1 MCAIV
6 DADVAHRFFGDPVDE
21 ELRPLWEWIASGSGV
36 LVAGGRQLD
45 ELYRVGS
52 AARALRNWERTR
64 RARFV
69 PRDAVEAETGNLAR
83 TNLCASNDHHVI
95 ALARVSGARLL
106 CSQDKDLHTDF
117 RNRELINDP
126 RGAVYQYATQTH
138 LLQHS
143 RSCGFGSATVSR

>member
-6 DADVAHRFFGDPVDE
+6 DASMASRFFGDPVDE
-21 ELRPLWEWIASGSGV
+21 ELKPLWDWIARGRGV

-52 AARALRNWERTR
+52 AARALRNWERAR

-69 PRDAVEAETGNLAR
+69 SRDAVEAETGNLAQ
-83 TNLCASNDHHVI
+83 TDLCASNDHHII

-106 CSQDKDLHTDF
+106 CSRDQALHTDF
-117 RNRELINDP
+117 RNRELISDP

-143 RSCGFGSATVSR
+143 RSCGFGSTTASR